1 MITEPIITTMVSIEY
16 MASAVLTV
24 RLSSSMSSTA
34 SILATYFTIE
44 TRRPPSTR
52 LM

>member
-1 MITEPIITTMVSIEY
+1 

-24 RLSSSMSSTA
+24 RFSSVESSTA
-34 SILATYFTIE
+34 SIFATYFTIE